1 MDREHLPVLL
11 EEVIGALMVSPHGA
25 YVDGTFGRG
34 GHSTRILEALS
45 AQGSLM
51 ALDHDPSA
59 AESASRLAKHDQRF
73 SFKAA
78 NFRALSQHVE
88 LGSLQGVLLDL
99 GVSSPQLDDPER
111 GFSFSHDGP
120 LDMRMNPDEGRSAAE
135 WLAEAPASEIATVL
149 RELGEE
155 RFARRIAN
163 AIVAARSEQPIR
175 RTGQLAEVVSAAN
188 PKWEKHK
195 HPATRSFQA
204 IRLHVNG
211 ELDALR
217 DALQAILLAL
227 APGGRM
233 VVISFHLG
241 LAADTTSASCP
252 VRRMGC
258 SLRAASEI
266 ATVLRELGEERF
278 ARRIANAIVAAR
290 SEQPIRRTGQ
300 LAEVVSA
307 ANPKWEKHKHPATRS
322 FQAIRLHVNGELDAL
337 RDALQAILLALAPGG
352 RMVVISFH
360 SLEDRIV
367 KRFIRAAV
375 RGPQLPPGVPIRHA
389 EYPGLVRQIG
399 KAVMPTPAEVSQNP
413 RARSAVMRIAERL

>member
-1 MDREHLPVLL
+1 
-11 EEVIGALMVSPHGA
+11 
-25 YVDGTFGRG
+25 
-34 GHSTRILEALS
+34 
-45 AQGSLM
+45 M
-51 ALDHDPSA
+51 ALDHDPAA
-59 AESASRLAKHDQRF
+59 AETASQLAEHDQRF

-111 GFSFSHDGP
+111 GFSFSYDGP
-120 LDMRMNPDEGRSAAE
+120 LDMRMNPDEGRSAAD

-163 AIVAARSEQPIR
+163 AIVTARS
-175 RTGQLAEVVSAAN
+175 
-188 PKWEKHK
+188 
-195 HPATRSFQA
+195 
-204 IRLHVNG
+204 
-211 ELDALR
+211 D
-217 DALQAILLAL
+217 
-227 APGGRM
+227 
-233 VVISFHLG
+233 
-241 LAADTTSASCP
+241 
-252 VRRMGC
+252 
-258 SLRAASEI
+258 
-266 ATVLRELGEERF
+266 
-278 ARRIANAIVAAR
+278 
-290 SEQPIRRTGQ
+290 QPIRRTGQ

-399 KAVMPTPAEVSQNP
+399 KAVMPTPAEVSKNP